1 VAARSWLVP
10 DDPGRVRMLDM
21 DAQLHPYR
29 TVVFAILAAALIACG
44 PWTGWWT
51 LAPLAVA
58 ASAFVAVDR
67 IVPHVARP
75 EYALFAA
82 WLTSELVIGASVA
95 VAGGAIVP
103 MIAWLAIPVLTLGAR
118 FSHRG
123 MWIGTGFAVGV
134 AVAVAVIANP
144 HAVAANPPLLIAPV
158 ALILCVALFQIPL
171 TDADLQLRS
180 EIVVDPLTGM
190 LNRKALGRRVEE
202 LEQQAPLTQQ
212 PLALILGDIDHFKG
226 VNDNHGHVTGD
237 AVLAAVAARLR
248 GSLRAFDL
256 CYRIGGEEFLVI
268 VLGATLERAVELA
281 EQLRL
286 RIAADAP
293 DAIGVT
299 MSFGVA
305 AVAGEDRFDFGSL
318 FAAADTAL
326 YRAKRAGRNCVRTAT
341 ATAPVRGGGPGH
353 LARAERPSP
362 NAVLES

>member
-1 VAARSWLVP
+1 
-10 DDPGRVRMLDM
+10 
-21 DAQLHPYR
+21 
-29 TVVFAILAAALIACG
+29 
-44 PWTGWWT
+44 
-51 LAPLAVA
+51 
-58 ASAFVAVDR
+58 
-67 IVPHVARP
+67 
-75 EYALFAA
+75 
-82 WLTSELVIGASVA
+82 
-95 VAGGAIVP
+95 
-103 MIAWLAIPVLTLGAR
+103 
-118 FSHRG
+118 
-123 MWIGTGFAVGV
+123 
-134 AVAVAVIANP
+134 
-144 HAVAANPPLLIAPV
+144 
-158 ALILCVALFQIPL
+158 
-171 TDADLQLRS
+171 
-180 EIVVDPLTGM
+180 M

-305 AVAGEDRFDFGSL
+305 AAAGEDRFDFGSL

-341 ATAPVRGGGPGH
+341 ATASVRGGGPGH

-362 NAVLES
+362 NAVLDS